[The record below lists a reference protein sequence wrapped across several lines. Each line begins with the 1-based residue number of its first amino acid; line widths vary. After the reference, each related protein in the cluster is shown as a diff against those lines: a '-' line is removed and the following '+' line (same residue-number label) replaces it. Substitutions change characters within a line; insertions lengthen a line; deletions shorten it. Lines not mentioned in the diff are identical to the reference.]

1 MNAIKIGIL
10 GLGTVGGGTANVLQR
25 NAADIQRRVGRPI
38 QVLMASV
45 RDIGAQ
51 RICDCGRIELSA
63 DPYAVVNN
71 PEINII
77 VETIGGETLA
87 RELIL
92 HAISQ
97 GKHIV
102 TANKALIALHGN
114 EIFAAAEAQG
124 VSVLFEAAV
133 AGGISIIKSI
143 REGLSANKIQM
154 VAGIINGTGN
164 FILTEMR
171 DKGRTFSD
179 VLTEAQELGYA
190 EADPTFDVEGID
202 AAHKLTILASLAF
215 GTPLQFDKVV
225 TEGISSLDLRDV
237 SYARELGY
245 RIKHLG
251 IAKLVPGESG
261 EDELELRVHPTL
273 IPRKR
278 LIAHVE
284 GVMNAVLVK
293 GDAVGTTLHYGAGAG
308 AEPTASAIVADI
320 VDITRTLNAEPSARV
335 PHMGFQPGSIAEIRV
350 KTADEINSAYYLR
363 IDVNDVPGVM
373 SKLSTVFAE
382 LNISIEAITQKEPAK
397 YESRVSV
404 IFITQRTRESQ
415 LNNAIEQIEAMPDV
429 CDCVTRIRVEHLD

>member
-45 RDIGAQ
+45 RDIGAP
-51 RICDCGRIELSA
+51 RICDCAEIELSV

-71 PEINII
+71 SEINII

-179 VLTEAQELGYA
+179 VLAEAQELGYA
-190 EADPTFDVEGID
+190 ETDPTFDVEGID

-215 GTPLQFDKVV
+215 GTPLQFEKVV
-225 TEGISSLDLRDV
+225 TEGISSIDLRDV

-251 IAKLVPGESG
+251 IAKLVPGDSG

-278 LIAHVE
+278 LIANVE

-335 PHMGFQPGSIAEIRV
+335 PHMGFQPDSIADIRV
-350 KTADEINSAYYLR
+350 KTADEITSAYYLR

-373 SKLSTVFAE
+373 SKLSTIFAE

-397 YESRVSV
+397 YEARVSV
-404 IFITQRTRESQ
+404 LFITQRTRESQ

-429 CDCVTRIRVEHLD
+429 CDCVTRIRVERLD

>member
-10 GLGTVGGGTANVLQR
+10 GLGTVGGGTANILQR

-38 QVLMASV
+38 KLLMASV
-45 RDIGAQ
+45 RDIGAP
-51 RICDCGRIELSA
+51 RICDCAEIELSV

-71 PEINII
+71 SEIKII

-179 VLTEAQELGYA
+179 VLAEAQELGYA
-190 EADPTFDVEGID
+190 ETDPTFDVEGID

-215 GTPLQFDKVV
+215 GTPLQFEKVV
-225 TEGISSLDLRDV
+225 TEGISSIDLRDV

-251 IAKLVPGESG
+251 IAKLVPGDSG

-278 LIAHVE
+278 LIANVE

-335 PHMGFQPGSIAEIRV
+335 PHMGFQPDSIADIRV
-350 KTADEINSAYYLR
+350 KTADEITSAYYLR

-373 SKLSTVFAE
+373 SKLSTIFAE

-397 YESRVSV
+397 YEARVSV
-404 IFITQRTRESQ
+404 LFITQRTRESQ

-429 CDCVTRIRVEHLD
+429 CDCVTRIRVERLD

>member
-1 MNAIKIGIL
+1 MNSIKVGIL

-25 NAADIQRRVGRPI
+25 NAAEIQRRVGRPI
-38 QVLMASV
+38 QVIMASV

-51 RICDCGRIELSA
+51 RICDCGEIELGT

-71 PEINII
+71 PEIDVI

-92 HAISQ
+92 HAIAQ

-124 VSVLFEAAV
+124 VCVLFEAAV

-143 REGLSANKIQM
+143 REGMSANKIQM

-171 DKGRTFSD
+171 DKGRTFAD
-179 VLTEAQELGYA
+179 VLAEAQELGYA

-215 GTPLQFDKVV
+215 GTPLQFEKVV

-237 SYARELGY
+237 SYARELG
-245 RIKHLG
+245 
-251 IAKLVPGESG
+251 
-261 EDELELRVHPTL
+261 
-273 IPRKR
+273 
-278 LIAHVE
+278 
-284 GVMNAVLVK
+284 
-293 GDAVGTTLHYGAGAG
+293 
-308 AEPTASAIVADI
+308 
-320 VDITRTLNAEPSARV
+320 
-335 PHMGFQPGSIAEIRV
+335 
-350 KTADEINSAYYLR
+350 
-363 IDVNDVPGVM
+363 
-373 SKLSTVFAE
+373 
-382 LNISIEAITQKEPAK
+382 
-397 YESRVSV
+397 
-404 IFITQRTRESQ
+404 
-415 LNNAIEQIEAMPDV
+415 
-429 CDCVTRIRVEHLD
+429 

>member
-38 QVLMASV
+38 KVLMASV
-45 RDIGAQ
+45 RDIGAP
-51 RICDCGRIELSA
+51 RICDCAEIELSV

-71 PEINII
+71 SEINII

-179 VLTEAQELGYA
+179 VLAEAQELGYA
-190 EADPTFDVEGID
+190 ETDPTFDVEGID

-215 GTPLQFDKVV
+215 GTPLQFEKVV
-225 TEGISSLDLRDV
+225 TEGISSIDLRDV

-251 IAKLVPGESG
+251 IAKLVPGDSG

-278 LIAHVE
+278 LIANVE

-335 PHMGFQPGSIAEIRV
+335 PHMGFQPDSIADIRV
-350 KTADEINSAYYLR
+350 KTADEITSAYYLR

-373 SKLSTVFAE
+373 SKLSTIFAE

-397 YESRVSV
+397 YEARVSV
-404 IFITQRTRESQ
+404 LFITQRTRESQ

-429 CDCVTRIRVEHLD
+429 CDCVTRIRVERLD

>member
-38 QVLMASV
+38 KVLMASV
-45 RDIGAQ
+45 RDIGAP
-51 RICDCGRIELSA
+51 RICDCAEIELSV

-71 PEINII
+71 SEINII

-179 VLTEAQELGYA
+179 VLAEAQELGYA
-190 EADPTFDVEGID
+190 ETDPTFDVEGID

-215 GTPLQFDKVV
+215 GTPLQFEKVV

-237 SYARELGY
+237 SYARELDY

-251 IAKLVPGESG
+251 IAKLVPGDSG

-278 LIAHVE
+278 LIANVE

-335 PHMGFQPGSIAEIRV
+335 PHMGFQPDSIADIRV
-350 KTADEINSAYYLR
+350 KTADEITSAYYLR

-373 SKLSTVFAE
+373 SKLSTIFAE

-397 YESRVSV
+397 YEARVSV
-404 IFITQRTRESQ
+404 LFITQRTRESQ

-429 CDCVTRIRVEHLD
+429 CDCVTRIRVERLD

>member
-38 QVLMASV
+38 KVLMASV
-45 RDIGAQ
+45 RDIGAP
-51 RICDCGRIELSA
+51 RICDCAEIELSV

-71 PEINII
+71 SEIKII

-179 VLTEAQELGYA
+179 VLAEAQELGYA
-190 EADPTFDVEGID
+190 ETDPTFDVEGID

-215 GTPLQFDKVV
+215 GTPLQFEKVV
-225 TEGISSLDLRDV
+225 TEGISSIDLRDV

-251 IAKLVPGESG
+251 IAKLVPGDSG

-278 LIAHVE
+278 LIANVE

-335 PHMGFQPGSIAEIRV
+335 PHMGFQPDSIADIRV
-350 KTADEINSAYYLR
+350 KTADEITSAYYLR

-373 SKLSTVFAE
+373 SKLSTIFAE

-397 YESRVSV
+397 YEARVSV
-404 IFITQRTRESQ
+404 LFITQRTRESQ

-429 CDCVTRIRVEHLD
+429 CDCVTRIRVERLD